1 MGLLKTC
8 LYFSTPL
15 RLLKKTD
22 VSCQFDMIAKFMTQE
37 LEDNQ
42 IATRLKNERSQMAS
56 SYVYKDKPFFND
68 SLKHKILQKLKC
80 NNDIV
85 ITHPDKGNVAV
96 LLNREEYIKI
106 MKKRISDKQKFRKL
120 NEDPTLKP
128 EKVLQQNLCE
138 TNKKNVFSDI

>member
-1 MGLLKTC
+1 
-8 LYFSTPL
+8 
-15 RLLKKTD
+15 
-22 VSCQFDMIAKFMTQE
+22 MTQE
-37 LEDNQ
+37 REDNQ

-85 ITHPDKGNVAV
+85 ITHQDKGNVAV

-106 MKKRISDKQKFRKL
+106 MKESISDKQKFRKL